1 MPRFSLLAILILL
14 SSSAGA
20 ATYTVATNGRD
31 SNPGTMQRPFRTIGH
46 AVSRAKAGDQINV
59 RRGTYR
65 ETVTIWEKSGP
76 IRLSPY
82 LGEQVILDGRNS
94 DANGVVVI
102 GRSSNVRID
111 GFEVR
116 NGRHAGIYIYDSQ
129 HVTVIGN
136 NVHDCGGG
144 GINAMSS
151 NETPIGTT
159 HDITISNNEVYHC
172 VLANRVRRKGKVW
185 MQAISAYRANR
196 VEISGNYVYENYGE
210 GIDYIVS
217 DNGTIRGN
225 TIRDNFS
232 INLYLDNAQ
241 STTVD
246 GNQIWCSAETTFRR
260 AGGPPAGM
268 MAANEDYDEQNPL
281 DRLTITNNIVV
292 RCQTGFS
299 YWDEEHGGGLH
310 HTVIANNVFYAT
322 NYAMLWL
329 PGGDVHSTTIVANN
343 VFYQKYGRPYA
354 IAPERGITY
363 RNNSW
368 FGGGDAATIKRGSGD
383 VLADPL
389 LVNPGGPAMAD
400 YKLRAGSP
408 LIDAGSN
415 DGDVPKDFFG
425 TSRAGRGK
433 ARDIGLHEF

>member
-1 MPRFSLLAILILL
+1 MIL
-14 SSSAGA
+14 SSSAAA

-31 SNPGTMQRPFRTIGH
+31 SNPGTLQRPFRTLGH
-46 AVSRAKAGDQINV
+46 AVARAKAGDQINV
-59 RRGTYR
+59 RRGIYK

-82 LGEQVILDGRNS
+82 LAEKVILDGGNAE
-94 DANGVVVI
+94 ANGVVVI
-102 GRSSNVRID
+102 GRSRNIRID

-129 HVTVIGN
+129 QVTVIGN

-151 NETPIGTT
+151 NETPLGTT
-159 HDITISNNEVYHC
+159 RDITISNNEVYHC
-172 VLANRVRRKGKVW
+172 VLSNRTRRKGKVW
-185 MQAISAYRANR
+185 MQAISAYRADR
-196 VEISGNYVYENYGE
+196 VEISNNYVYENYGE

-217 DNGTIRGN
+217 DNGVIRGN

-241 STTVD
+241 STLVD

-260 AGGPPAGM
+260 AGGPPAGI

-281 DRLTITNNIVV
+281 DRLTITNNVVV

-310 HTVIANNVFYAT
+310 NTLVANNVFYGT
-322 NYAMLWL
+322 NYAMIWL
-329 PGGDVHSTTIVANN
+329 PGGNVHTTTVVANN

-354 IAPERGITY
+354 IAPDRGITY

-368 FGGGDAATIKRGSGD
+368 FGGGDPNTIKRGKGD
-383 VLADPL
+383 VTSDPL
-389 LVNPGGPAMAD
+389 LVNPGGGAIAD
-400 YKLRAGSP
+400 YKLQPRSP

-415 DGDVPKDFFG
+415 DGDVQQDFFG
-425 TSRAGRGK
+425 TKRAGRGK
-433 ARDIGLHEF
+433 GRDIGLHEH